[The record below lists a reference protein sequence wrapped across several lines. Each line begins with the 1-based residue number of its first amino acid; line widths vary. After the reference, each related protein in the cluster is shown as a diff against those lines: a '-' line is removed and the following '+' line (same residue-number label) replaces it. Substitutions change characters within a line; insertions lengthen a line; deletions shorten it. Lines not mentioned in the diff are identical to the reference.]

1 MNKYAEMM
9 SNERQRQIEEE
20 KWTPEHDDE
29 HGQGEL
35 ADAAA
40 CYATTKNIYFK
51 EKIFI
56 FFTKYIPLFPW
67 NRYEFFKKEKHDYK
81 RQLIIAGALLIAEL
95 ERLERLENKDVQ

>member
-1 MNKYAEMM
+1 M

-40 CYATTKNIYFK
+40 WYATAQHSFSMFSLK
-51 EKIFI
+51 EIWDPK
-56 FFTKYIPLFPW
+56 W
-67 NRYEFFKKEKHDYK
+67 FKKEKHDRK
-81 RQLIIAGALLIAEL
+81 KQLIIAGALLIAEL